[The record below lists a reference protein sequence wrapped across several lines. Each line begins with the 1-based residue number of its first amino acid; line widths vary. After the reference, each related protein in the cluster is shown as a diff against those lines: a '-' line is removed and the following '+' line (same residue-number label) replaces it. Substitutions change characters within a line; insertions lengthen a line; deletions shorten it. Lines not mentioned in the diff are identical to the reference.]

1 MRSDSMET
9 TDKNLVVNL
18 KRIYE
23 PASKKDGFRILVD
36 RLWPRGLKKS
46 EAGVD
51 LWLREIAPT
60 AELRKWFN
68 HDPERWAEFVA
79 DYNFQLNKN
88 SQIAGQLI
96 ALIKQHKRV
105 SLLYSAQNEQFN
117 NAIVLKGFLDKFME
131 ADRQ

>member
-1 MRSDSMET
+1 MET
-9 TDKNLVVNL
+9 TDQDFVVNL

-51 LWLREIAPT
+51 LWLREIAPS
-60 AELRKWFN
+60 AELKKWFN
-68 HDPERWAEFVA
+68 HDPDRWAEFVA

-88 SQIAGQLI
+88 KQIARQLI
-96 ALIKQHKRV
+96 GLIKQHKKV
-105 SLLYSAQNEQFN
+105 SLLYSAQDERFN
-117 NAIVLKGFLDKFME
+117 NAIALKAFLDKLIKV
-131 ADRQ
+131 DRQ